1 MLHALPRV
9 LANPQKRQN
18 PLFNLSQL
26 PARARDVFPTNVTPS
41 PSPLAYKIAQNGMTC
56 LSPENEESFV
66 ISPPPEKER
75 RKKREKGP
83 QERRRRPS
91 FCGNASSF
99 EQLRGAVWWH
109 GTSFF
114 PRWKKGIEYLSTS
127 VEEGRKEK
135 PRGREGGSNLMRH
148 SSDRASDRFFFVLDL
163 GESETPSPETVTG

>member
-9 LANPQKRQN
+9 LANPQNRQK

-66 ISPPPEKER
+66 ISPPPKGKEKR
-75 RKKREKGP
+75 GLKSAVVVLLFVGMRL
-83 QERRRRPS
+83 PS
-91 FCGNASSF
+91 SCSAVLCGM
-99 EQLRGAVWWH
+99 GH
-109 GTSFF
+109 HFF

-127 VEEGRKEK
+127 VEEAKREAKRG
-135 PRGREGGSNLMRH
+135 GREGEKVAVILCGT
-148 SSDRASDRFFFVLDL
+148 RASERAIAFSSSWIL
-163 GESETPSPETVTG
+163 ESRRRHRQKQ

>member
-66 ISPPPEKER
+66 ISPPPR
-75 RKKREKGP
+75 RKDGKRG
-83 QERRRRPS
+83 
-91 FCGNASSF
+91 
-99 EQLRGAVWWH
+99 
-109 GTSFF
+109 
-114 PRWKKGIEYLSTS
+114 KKGLKSAVVVLLFVGMRLPSSSSAVLCGMGHHFFHVGRKGLNIYPLPLRR
-127 VEEGRKEK
+127 RKEK
-135 PRGREGGSNLMRH
+135 PRGEGEKVAVILCGTRAIAFSSSWFLESRRRH
-148 SSDRASDRFFFVLDL
+148 RQKR
-163 GESETPSPETVTG
+163 

>member
-9 LANPQKRQN
+9 LANPQNRQK
-18 PLFNLSQL
+18 PLFNLWQL

-99 EQLRGAVWWH
+99 ELLRCCFASRVAWDII
-109 GTSFF
+109 FF
-114 PRWKKGIEYLSTS
+114 HVGRKGLNIYPLPLRRR
-127 VEEGRKEK
+127 RKEK
-135 PRGREGGSNLMRH
+135 PRGEGGRE
-148 SSDRASDRFFFVLDL
+148 RRWQ
-163 GESETPSPETVTG
+163 

>member
-66 ISPPPEKER
+66 ISPPPR
-75 RKKREKGP
+75 RKEGKRG
-83 QERRRRPS
+83 
-91 FCGNASSF
+91 
-99 EQLRGAVWWH
+99 
-109 GTSFF
+109 
-114 PRWKKGIEYLSTS
+114 KKGLKSA
-127 VEEGRKEK
+127 VVVLLFVG
-135 PRGREGGSNLMRH
+135 MRLP
-148 SSDRASDRFFFVLDL
+148 SSCSSAALL
-163 GESETPSPETVTG
+163 L